1 MNARHTRTALPL
13 ALILAVLLACSF
25 PSAAPSP
32 TPPEAVVPETG
43 LSPTLPPAATPV
55 PPTLEPTLPPTPTIV
70 HLIRPSEPGSLQSF
84 MTDYSSLLLAP
95 EHRTLTDN
103 YDWSF
108 LERPFT
114 REAMDYQPH
123 LDLTR
128 GELSLVPPWIY
139 ITIFL
144 EDAPASDALATYAVE
159 IDLDIDGRGDWLIT
173 IALPQSGEW
182 STDRVRAYR
191 DDDNDVGGV
200 RPLRSDAPPQTGDG
214 YETLVFDQGIGPDPD
229 AVWARIPPGAPDRIQ
244 IAFKHDLIAADTYL
258 LWGAWADGATDQ
270 AGWFDYNDR
279 FTLAEA
285 GSPLSTSPDYPLD
298 QLASI
303 DNTCRWAY
311 DFVPTEQ
318 LPGMCA
324 LPATPTPVA
333 LGSISGTVWLDTNL
347 NGVRN
352 PGEPGMSGV
361 TVSLRSG
368 GCGGSVVATATTSG
382 SGGYS
387 FTGLAAGNYCVS
399 VALSCGTCSGYCSVA
414 GSSNPRSLTLGNGE
428 DKTGVDFGFYLQGPC

>member
-1 MNARHTRTALPL
+1 MTDRRARLTLALV
-13 ALILAVLLACSF
+13 LILAASLACGL

-32 TPPEAVVPETG
+32 TPPGPAPAEGASPEAPTPPE
-43 LSPTLPPAATPV
+43 SAV
-55 PPTLEPTLPPTPTIV
+55 PPTAEPTLAPTPTIA
-70 HLIRPSEPGSLQSF
+70 HLTRPSEPGSLQSF
-84 MTDYSSLLLAP
+84 MTDYSSLLLSP

-114 REAMDYQPH
+114 SETMDYQPQ
-123 LDLTR
+123 LDLIR

-139 ITIFL
+139 ITLFL
-144 EDAPASDALATYAVE
+144 EDPPAAGDEAVYAVE

-173 IALPQSGEW
+173 AALPQAGDW
-182 STDRVRAYR
+182 STDRVVVYR
-191 DDDNDVGGV
+191 DDNNDVGGV
-200 RPLRSDAPPQTGDG
+200 RPLRSDAPPQASDG
-214 YETLVFDQGIGPDPD
+214 FETLVFDAGVGPDPD
-229 AVWARIPPGAPDRIQ
+229 AAWARIPAGAPDQVQ
-244 IAFKHDLIAADTYL
+244 IAFKHELIASDTHL
-258 LWGAWADGATDQ
+258 LWGAWAEAGTGQ
-270 AGWFDYNDR
+270 PGWFDYNDH

-324 LPATPTPVA
+324 LPATPTPVL
-333 LGSISGTVWLDTNL
+333 LGSISGTVWLDMNA
-347 NGVRN
+347 NGTRN
-352 PGEPGMSGV
+352 PGEGGMAGV
-361 TVSLRSG
+361 TVSLRAG
-368 GCGGSVVATATTSG
+368 GCGGSVVATTTTAADG
-382 SGGYS
+382 SYS
-387 FTGLAAGNYCVS
+387 FTNLTAGSYCVS
-399 VALSCGTCSGYCSVA
+399 VSLSCSSCSGYCSSP
-414 GSSNPRSLTLGNGE
+414 GSSNPRSLSLAGGE

>member
-32 TPPEAVVPETG
+32 TPPEAVVPATG

-139 ITIFL
+139 ITLFL
-144 EDAPASDALATYAVE
+144 EDIPPSDALATYAVE

-258 LWGAWADGATDQ
+258 LWGAWADGATGQ
-270 AGWFDYNDR
+270 AGWFDYNDH

-311 DFVPTEQ
+311 DFVPTEE

-324 LPATPTPVA
+324 LPATPTPVP
-333 LGSISGTVWLDTNL
+333 LGSISGFVFNDTDHDGVRDGGEGGL
-347 NGVRN
+347 NGIQVRL
-352 PGEPGMSGV
+352 GSGACA
-361 TVSLRSG
+361 SSG
-368 GCGGSVVATATTSG
+368 LSTATTPSSG
-382 SGGYS
+382 AYT
-387 FTGLAAGNYCVS
+387 FPGLVAGTYCVTIVIS
-399 VALSCGTCSGYCSVA
+399 PIDNCGGWWPPNTT
-414 GSSNPRSLTLGNGE
+414 RTITLDPGE
-428 DKTGVDFGFYLQGPC
+428 NEGGVNFGFYMTGPC